1 MSRPKLGRSNPP
13 HERHPVAWYQPDVL
27 LTAARQVLSSLD
39 QLRNRDGRE
48 TQPTPM
54 KVIDRSQSE
63 AEGAFAGECWF
74 DFIADTGDG
83 GNACYAVASAAL
95 KDELTLDDGETLQA
109 LPRGQL
115 LLFGGDLA
123 YPAASTHD
131 YRYRFVE
138 MFEAVHNSPGPSIVR
153 GRRLTL
159 AAIPQNH
166 DWMDSA
172 STFSRYFTRRNDSA
186 PLLGAKIPQ
195 RQTYFCIKL
204 PGGWWALGLDF
215 ALDHDIDR
223 DQYEQFEALL
233 SERGLVTDD
242 GHEYRIAPDD
252 RVLLIY
258 PEPYWTRPIGDGA
271 DESHPKRYQKLEG
284 LLRSRVKLR
293 LAGDLH
299 HYMRW
304 DSANWGRL
312 VTCGTGGAFTHPTHT
327 KPTRRPVRLKAFDT
341 RDCSP
346 PKPLTSLPALAIGLT
361 EKAPPKHV
369 TGSEFERVEATVYPD
384 LATSRAGCK
393 GNLWA
398 LFRRNASGWGG
409 NVWFAALLGVLYCFN
424 AYLNS
429 TPFTRTYEPDLFKPL
444 WEFHTHEYGLAMA
457 LWFKAMVFSPL
468 GLLINALMMFGCMVM
483 SREAVDELPP
493 NAGREWRWGA
503 TWGLGFLHAVAHVAV
518 IFNLT
523 FWLHQW
529 VGQWGGIPNRDG
541 LVGLAAHASIVGLGV
556 FAGGTLLGALIFGG
570 YLALMSRLG
579 LLTNNGY
586 SALDGQDHKG
596 FLRFRIDA
604 NGGLTAWFIALDRV
618 PRRWRRIEG
627 KGAVWVAD
635 DGEASAPRVH
645 DRFGC

>member
-1 MSRPKLGRSNPP
+1 MSTPKLGRTVPP

-27 LTAARQVLSSLD
+27 WTAARQVLSSLD

-48 TQPTPM
+48 SQPLPM
-54 KVIDRSQSE
+54 KVIDRSQPE
-63 AEGAFAGECWF
+63 ADGRFEGECWF

-95 KDELTLDDGETLQA
+95 ADELQLDDGERLQT
-109 LPRGQL
+109 LPRGSL

-123 YPAASTHD
+123 YPAASTRD

-138 MFEAVHNSPGPSIVR
+138 MFEAVRNSSEPTLVR

-223 DQYEQFEALL
+223 DQFEQFEALL
-233 SERGLVTDD
+233 SERGLVTED
-242 GHEYRIAPDD
+242 GHEYAIAPDD

-271 DESHPKRYQKLEG
+271 EESHPKRYQHLEG
-284 LLRSRVKLR
+284 LLRGRVKLR

-304 DSANWGRL
+304 ESASWGRL

-327 KPTRRPVRLKAFDT
+327 KTTTRPVRLREFDT
-341 RDCSP
+341 RDCIPPEPITSP
-346 PKPLTSLPALAIGLT
+346 PALAIGLT
-361 EKAPPKHV
+361 EDEHP
-369 TGSEFERVEATVYPD
+369 GGEFERQEATAYPSA
-384 LATSRAGCK
+384 ATSKAGSK

-398 LFRRNASGWGG
+398 LFRQDASGWGG
-409 NVWFAALLGVLYCFN
+409 NYGFALLLGVLYCFN

-429 TPFTRTYEPDLFKPL
+429 TPFTRSFEPDLFRPL
-444 WEFHTHEYGLAMA
+444 WEFHLHEAPLAAA
-457 LWFKAMVFSPL
+457 LWLKAMVFSPL
-468 GLLINALMMFGCMVM
+468 SLLINALMAFGCMVM
-483 SREAVDELPP
+483 GREAVDELPP
-493 NAGREWRWGA
+493 DAGRAWRWGA
-503 TWGLGFLHAVAHVAV
+503 TWGIGFIHAVVHVAA
-518 IFNLT
+518 IFSLT
-523 FWLHQW
+523 FGLHQL
-529 VGQWGGIPNRDG
+529 VGDWDWIRNRDSLRG
-541 LVGLAAHASIVGLGV
+541 LVTHASLVGLGV
-556 FAGGTLLGALIFGG
+556 FLCGAPLGALIFGA

-604 NGGLTAWFIALDRV
+604 AGQLTAYFIAIDRV
-618 PRRWRRIEG
+618 PRRWRRQDG
-627 KGAVWVAD
+627 PGPVWVAD
-635 DGEASAPRVH
+635 DEEATALRVR
-645 DRFGC
+645 DRFSL

>member
-1 MSRPKLGRSNPP
+1 MPPPKLGRANPP

-27 LTAARQVLSSLD
+27 WTAARQVLSSLD
-39 QLRNRDGRE
+39 QQRNRDGRE
-48 TQPTPM
+48 SQPLPM
-54 KVIDRSQSE
+54 KVIDRSEPE
-63 AEGAFAGECWF
+63 AAGDFAGECWF

-83 GNACYAVASAAL
+83 GNACYAVANAAL
-95 KDELTLDDGETLQA
+95 ADDLTLDGET

-138 MFEAVHNSPGPSIVR
+138 MFEAVRNSHAPSFVR

-166 DWMDSA
+166 DWMDST
-172 STFSRYFTRRNDSA
+172 STFSRYFTRRNDSS
-186 PLLGAKIPQ
+186 PLLGARIPQ

-258 PEPYWTRPIGDGA
+258 PEPYWTRPIGDSA

-284 LLRSRVKLR
+284 LLRARVKLR

-299 HYMRW
+299 SYLRW
-304 DSANWGRL
+304 DSVNWGRA
-312 VTCGTGGAFTHPTHT
+312 VICGTGGAFTHPTHT
-327 KPTRRPVRLKAFDT
+327 KPTTRPVRLQEFDT
-341 RDCSP
+341 SDCIP
-346 PKPLTSLPALAIGLT
+346 PEPATSLPALRIGLT
-361 EKAPPKHV
+361 AKKDEA
-369 TGSEFERVEATVYPD
+369 GCAFERVEATAYPD
-384 LATSRAGCK
+384 AASSAAGCK
-393 GNLWA
+393 GNLLA
-398 LFRRNASGWGG
+398 LFRRDASGGGG
-409 NVWFAALLGVLYCFN
+409 NAWFAVLLGGLYWFN

-429 TPFTRTYEPDLFKPL
+429 MPFVDSFRLDGFAAMWRFDLDEYWHVFML
-444 WEFHTHEYGLAMA
+444 WL
-457 LWFKAMVFSPL
+457 KAMVFSPL
-468 GLLINALMMFGCMVM
+468 GFLINLLMAFGCMVM
-483 SREAVDELPP
+483 GRETVNELPP
-493 NAGREWRWGA
+493 TVGAICRWIIMWGIGA
-503 TWGLGFLHAVAHVAV
+503 LHAAVHVLAV
-518 IFNLT
+518 YSLE
-523 FWLHQW
+523 FWGHQ
-529 VGQWGGIPNRDG
+529 
-541 LVGLAAHASIVGLGV
+541 LVGELGWIGDRTEPAGLIVHSCLVGLGV
-556 FAGGTLLGALIFGG
+556 FSIGGLVGAGVFGA

-579 LLTNNGY
+579 YLTNNGY

-604 NGGLTAWFIALDRV
+604 NGELTAWFIALDRV
-618 PRRWRRIEG
+618 PRRWKRNEG
-627 KGAVWVAD
+627 AGPVWVAD
-635 DGEASAPRVH
+635 DGEATAPRVY
-645 DRFGC
+645 DRFSL

>member
-1 MSRPKLGRSNPP
+1 MPPPKLGRSVPP
-13 HERHPVAWYQPDVL
+13 HDRHPVAWYQPDVL
-27 LTAARQVLSSLD
+27 WTAARQVLSSLD

-48 TQPTPM
+48 SQPLPM
-54 KVIDRSQSE
+54 KVIDRSQPE
-63 AEGAFAGECWF
+63 AEGDFQGECWF

-95 KDELTLDDGETLQA
+95 ADELQLDDGERLQT
-109 LPRGQL
+109 LPRGSL
-115 LLFGGDLA
+115 LMFGGDLA
-123 YPAASTHD
+123 YPAASTRD

-138 MFEAVHNSPGPSIVR
+138 MFEAVRNSSEPTFVR

-223 DQYEQFEALL
+223 DQFEQFEALL
-233 SERGLVTDD
+233 SERGLVTED
-242 GHEYRIAPDD
+242 GHEYAIAPDD

-271 DESHPKRYQKLEG
+271 EESHPKRYQHLEG
-284 LLRSRVKLR
+284 LLRGRVKLR

-304 DSANWGRL
+304 ESASWGRL
-312 VTCGTGGAFTHPTHT
+312 VTCGSGGAFTHPTHT
-327 KPTRRPVRLKAFDT
+327 KTTTRPVRLREFDT
-341 RDCSP
+341 RDCIP
-346 PKPLTSLPALAIGLT
+346 PEPITSHPALAIGLT
-361 EKAPPKHV
+361 EDAHP
-369 TGSEFERVEATVYPD
+369 GGEFVRQEATAYPS
-384 LATSRAGCK
+384 AAISKAGSK

-398 LFRRNASGWGG
+398 LFRKDASGWGG
-409 NVWFAALLGVLYCFN
+409 NYSFALLLGVLYCFN

-429 TPFTRTYEPDLFKPL
+429 TPFTRSFVPDLFRPL
-444 WEFHTHEYGLAMA
+444 WEFDLHEFGLAAA
-457 LWFKAMVFSPL
+457 LWLKAMVFSPL
-468 GLLINALMMFGCMVM
+468 SLLINAAMAFGCMVM
-483 SREAVDELPP
+483 GREAVDELPP
-493 NAGREWRWGA
+493 DAGKTWRWGA
-503 TWGLGFLHAVAHVAV
+503 TWGIGFIHAIVHVAA
-518 IFNLT
+518 IFSLT
-523 FWLHQW
+523 FGLHQL
-529 VGQWGGIPNRDG
+529 VGDWDWIANRDSLRG
-541 LVGLAAHASIVGLGV
+541 LVTHASLVGLGV
-556 FAGGTLLGALIFGG
+556 FVCGAPLGALIFGT

-586 SALDGQDHKG
+586 AALDGQDHKG

-618 PRRWRRIEG
+618 PRRWRRQQG
-627 KGAVWVAD
+627 PGPVWVAD
-635 DGEASAPRVH
+635 DAAATPPRLH
-645 DRFGC
+645 DTFTP